1 MFLSRQFLFVILF
14 GHWSEKLYFPYFCEN
29 RATKL
34 QVMTKIPPNYK
45 NHGPKNDNQTNCKFA
60 GCKKLHFSW
69 GIVVVFSSFRHFG
82 TTRSKKSR
90 NIKICSKNDRK
101 MTKKWQCF
109 KTYMTFFATCK
120 IVMCCHF
127 LFLFVIWWKCCYLFV
142 FLGAVFV
149 LILKNIKN

>member
-34 QVMTKIPPNYK
+34 QVMTNIPPNYT
-45 NHGPKNDNQTNCKFA
+45 NHGPENDNPKNCKFA

-82 TTRSKKSR
+82 TSRSKKNR
-90 NIKICSKNDRK
+90 NIKICSKNDRQ
-101 MTKKWQCF
+101 WQRNDN
-109 KTYMTFFATCK
+109 ASRH
-120 IVMCCHF
+120 IWHF
-127 LFLFVIWWKCCYLFV
+127 LLPAKLSCVVTFCFFLSYGENVVIFLY
-142 FLGAVFV
+142 FLGALFV